1 MFYEMLLVNFGKPDK
16 EDYCYLLKCE
26 WIDRESW
33 KTFGSCGLSFCCFC
47 LSGKFNNFKML
58 WKMRQLI

>member
-33 KTFGSCGLSFCCFC
+33 PESFKCFLKTFGSCGLSFCCF
-47 LSGKFNNFKML
+47 LFK
-58 WKMRQLI
+58 Q